1 MNLETT
7 KKVYEYLK
15 NKKRSDIDVTIL
27 RNMFPEDLHA
37 FFDEMFAVVD
47 SDLFFISLAVCM
59 TWISDDET
67 EDVCNLMMS
76 YTNYDTLWNT
86 ISTKLEVAW
95 TAHELERKRKKN
107 LQ

>member
-15 NKKRSDIDVTIL
+15 RSNIDPITL
-27 RNMFPEDLHA
+27 RNMFPEEMHA

-47 SDLFFISLAVCM
+47 SDLFFISLVVCM
-59 TWISDDET
+59 SWITDDET
-67 EDVCNLMMS
+67 EDVWNLMMS

-86 ISTKLEVAW
+86 ISTKLDVAW
-95 TAHELERKRKKN
+95 TAHELEKRKKN